1 VVLNTNVVSFQIVFW
16 KNSHF
21 QSPKVPEEE
30 EEEEEWGKN
39 KKRVKITRS
48 I

>member
-30 EEEEEWGKN
+30 EWGKN

>member
-1 VVLNTNVVSFQIVFW
+1 VLNTNVVSFQIVFW

-21 QSPKVPEEE
+21 QSPKLPEEK
-30 EEEEEWGKN
+30 EEEEWGKN
-39 KKRVKITRS
+39 IKRVKITRS

>member
-1 VVLNTNVVSFQIVFW
+1 VLNTNVVSFQIVFW

-30 EEEEEWGKN
+30 EEWGE
-39 KKRVKITRS
+39 KKRRVKITRS